1 VTLTGEATVNEQSG
15 WAVDAVEIL
24 SGNRVRVLFSTHGD
38 RQEFVTRRFG
48 IGRRGKRSAALARFC
63 FKSGLT
69 GDVMDAYR
77 HICFL
82 PATYTGPLLF
92 PPVVEERPT
101 LSLVS

>member
-1 VTLTGEATVNEQSG
+1 MNERR

-24 SGNRVRVLFSTHGD
+24 SGNRVRVLFTTHGG

-48 IGRRGKRSAALARFC
+48 IGKRGKRSAALARFC
-63 FKSGLT
+63 FKSGLAA
-69 GDVMDAYR
+69 DVIDAYR

-82 PATYTGPLLF
+82 PVTYTGPLLF
-92 PPVVEERPT
+92 APLIEERPM